1 MGDKLSGW
9 SLNKMLF
16 FLLKDISY
24 VDFPT
29 TEVGQP
35 KKTRKLRE
43 RMPSPVKNHSQ
54 YAELNGKTTSSSKLK
69 I

>member
-1 MGDKLSGW
+1 MTSLFPLTGDKLSGW

-35 KKTRKLRE
+35 KKKQE
-43 RMPSPVKNHSQ
+43 IKGKN
-54 YAELNGKTTSSSKLK
+54 A
-69 I
+69 IPC